1 MWLINTIHTYNGIL
15 AVKKNEILPFV
26 TTWMDLESLM
36 PSEISQKK
44 TKYCTIYL
52 NVGSKEQNKW
62 TNIQRNRVTNTET
75 GAKVEVGRVRREK
88 GEGEQVV

>member
-1 MWLINTIHTYNGIL
+1 MEEIWNQGGHLVMSLYSFSYKIILSLRKTNTVWFHLY
-15 AVKKNEILPFV
+15 VE
-26 TTWMDLESLM
+26 
-36 PSEISQKK
+36 
-44 TKYCTIYL
+44 
-52 NVGSKEQNKW
+52 SKEQNKW